1 MFGKKLLLLLVFLL
15 IVPYSLGAR
24 VYGTVYDL
32 SLEPVPG
39 AVVEVNTTPSQRYLS
54 PDGLYEFELQP
65 GSYLLTA
72 SELRAEIV
80 IASAEEEV
88 IVESDGNFVLDLI
101 LYPEILDESEL
112 LDPDALAFVEDDFG
126 EPSLGLSLLVLAAV
140 ALILTVVVILIVVR
154 TKGLVGMFET
164 TVDFLRREK
173 KAPTHIPPD
182 LQELYTLISDA
193 GGRITQRELRK
204 KIPLSEAKVSLMVAE
219 LVELGLVKKFKRGR
233 GNVLVLVRGKKNR

>member
-1 MFGKKLLLLLVFLL
+1 MLLLMFL
-15 IVPYSLGAR
+15 IIIPSTLGAH

-54 PDGLYEFELQP
+54 SDGLYGFDLQP

-72 SELRAEIV
+72 SELRAESV
-80 IASAEEEV
+80 IAFAEEEV
-88 IVESDGNFVLDLI
+88 VVESEGSFVLDLI

-112 LDPDALAFVEDDFG
+112 LDPD
-126 EPSLGLSLLVLAAV
+126 VLALVEEDFEETPLWFMISVSVAV
-140 ALILTVVVILIVVR
+140 TLIIIVMVILIVL
-154 TKGLVGMFET
+154 KGKALVEMFKIAA
-164 TVDFLRREK
+164 VSLRK
-173 KAPTHIPPD
+173 KQEPHADMPPD
-182 LQELYTLISDA
+182 LQEAYILISAA

-219 LVELGLVKKFKRGR
+219 LVELGYVKKFRRGR
-233 GNVLVLVRGKKNR
+233 GNVLVLVGKRGKKNR